1 MRFLP
6 FQKPDAKNAESPVAA
21 PGYQLAPVRA
31 LQRQFEFEVKRIA
44 DSLNFGGDP
53 SRFLGSGLEY
63 AQSRPY
69 EPGDPVKSIDWRVTA
84 RTGKPYVKEYEA
96 TRQVP
101 IYLVVDTSASM
112 CVSSVLESKYSWA
125 VRLAAALALA
135 ARERMSP
142 VGILTAG
149 ERELRITPTL
159 SATTAM
165 QWVEELRQFDF
176 RQRTVLSTRLRSL
189 AAALKAKSVVVVL
202 TDLHDPDALAALELL
217 AASHE
222 LIVFWLQDPA
232 EAKLPQAGILRAR
245 EAETGTRL
253 VLGRRNRL
261 TLEEQTRE
269 SLVQSGIEFLHL
281 PIVEPV
287 LPRVR
292 HFLKY
297 RKSLGHA

>member
-1 MRFLP
+1 MRFFPSQKSDAANSALP
-6 FQKPDAKNAESPVAA
+6 AA
-21 PGYQLAPVRA
+21 TPAYQLAPVRT
-31 LQRQFEFEVKRIA
+31 LRRQFEFEVKRIA

-112 CVSSVLESKYSWA
+112 CVSSVPESKYSWA
-125 VRLAAALALA
+125 VRLAAALGLA

-149 ERELRITPTL
+149 QRELRIAPTL

-189 AAALKAKSVVVVL
+189 SATLKARSVVVVL
-202 TDLHDPDALAALELL
+202 TDLHDPDALAALELV

-232 EAKLPQAGILRAR
+232 EAKLPRAGILRSRGRDGNPAR
-245 EAETGTRL
+245 SRPSQSTHA
-253 VLGRRNRL
+253 RRADSRISRAKRN
-261 TLEEQTRE
+261 
-269 SLVQSGIEFLHL
+269 
-281 PIVEPV
+281 
-287 LPRVR
+287 
-292 HFLKY
+292 
-297 RKSLGHA
+297 